1 MTHRALASLGLLV
14 ALAACGGAAT
24 QPAPIM
30 PGAARTVQFA
40 KNKALV
46 YVSDILHNEVF
57 VYTFPQLRPAGTLTG
72 LSRLEGLCG
81 DAAGN
86 VWVMDAGTRTLYK
99 FKHAGISP
107 VAAVHDPGGIPFSC
121 AVNPSDGDLAVSN
134 ASTGDGRGNVAT
146 FSHAHRDA
154 QVYRPQPGG
163 IYYFKFASYDASGN
177 LWVDGVDR
185 HGAFAYA
192 ELAAGQK
199 KLTSVEL
206 TGSPIQSPGGVTYAL
221 GSVAIADA
229 GATPAIYQTS
239 GRSVTG
245 TTPLLDACDVQQF
258 FVTGRDVAVASTCPA
273 GGELQIY
280 DYPAGGRAKNQIG
293 VSEPVGV
300 TISN

>member
-1 MTHRALASLGLLV
+1 MRRAFASLGLLL

-24 QPAPIM
+24 QPSPVI
-30 PGAARTVQFA
+30 PSAARPAQHA
-40 KNKALV
+40 KSRALI
-46 YVSDILHNEVF
+46 YVSDVLHKEVF
-57 VYTFPQLRPAGTLTG
+57 VYTFPQLKPAGSLTG
-72 LSRLEGLCG
+72 FSRLEGLCG

-86 VWVMDAGTRTLYK
+86 VWVMDAGTRTLYE

-107 VAAVHDPGGIPFSC
+107 VAVVTDPSGVPFSC
-121 AVNPSDGDLAVSN
+121 AVNQSNGDLAIAN
-134 ASTGDGRGNVAT
+134 ASIGDGRGNVT
-146 FSHAHRDA
+146 IFNHAHRKA
-154 QVYRPQPGG
+154 RIYRPPPGG

-185 HGAFAYA
+185 HGVFAYA

-199 KLTSVEL
+199 KLTSVVL
-206 TGSPIQSPGGVTYAL
+206 TGSPIQSPGGVLYAL

-229 GATPAIYQTS
+229 GAKAAIYQTS
-239 GRSVTG
+239 GSSVTG

-258 FVTGRDVAVASTCPA
+258 FVMGRVVAVASTCP
-273 GGELQIY
+273 GSGELQIY
-280 DYPAGGRAKNQIG
+280 DYPAGGKAKSQIG

>member
-1 MTHRALASLGLLV
+1 MMRSALASLGALL

-24 QPAPIM
+24 QPV
-30 PGAARTVQFA
+30 PGIPSAARVHTA
-40 KNKALV
+40 KSRALV
-46 YVSDILHNEVF
+46 YVSDLLHDEVF

-72 LSRLEGLCG
+72 FSRLEGLCG

-107 VAAVHDPGGIPFSC
+107 VAAVRDPGGVPFSC

-134 ASTGDGRGNVAT
+134 ASTGDGRGNIAI
-146 FSHAHRDA
+146 FNHAHRDA
-154 QVYRPQPGG
+154 QIYRPQPGG

-185 HGAFAYA
+185 HGGFAYA

-199 KLTSVEL
+199 KLTSAEL
-206 TGSPIQSPGGVTYAL
+206 TGSPIQSPGGVMYAL

-229 GATPAIYQTS
+229 GATAAIYQTS
-239 GRSVTG
+239 GSSVTG
-245 TTPLLDACDVQQF
+245 TTPLLDACAVQQF
-258 FVTGRDVAVASTCPA
+258 FVTERVVAVASTCP
-273 GGELQIY
+273 GSGELQVY
-280 DYPAGGRAKNQIG
+280 DYPAGGKAKNQIG